1 MRFLFLLPVAALLSA
16 PAMAAD
22 DPVSRLA
29 DEVCAA
35 KDVQGMSDLV
45 YRYISYDRL
54 EPHEIAEAF
63 GVATFLGDL
72 GRCASQQAILDAFF
86 LFKKGK
92 EEAVLDV
99 AFARGRIAAKP
110 ANGPSPAAGGTFQGS
125 FVALGTAGEPPSV
138 Q

>member
-1 MRFLFLLPVAALLSA
+1 MRFLLLIPATLLISSLA
-16 PAMAAD
+16 IASD
-22 DPVSRLA
+22 DPISRLA
-29 DEVCAA
+29 DDVCAA
-35 KDVQGMSDLV
+35 KDVQGMSDIV

-54 EPHEIAEAF
+54 EPQEVAEAF

-72 GRCASQQAILDAFF
+72 GRCVSQQDILDAFF
-86 LFKKGK
+86 LFKKDK
-92 EEAVLDV
+92 DATVLDV

-110 ANGPSPAAGGTFQGS
+110 ANGPSPATGGTFQGS